1 MFFTTFAALFYFLFN
16 TIFNMQKEKFF
27 ELLGWVGMTTSILMY
42 VFYFQ
47 QIQQNLGGHKGNFLQ
62 PFMAGIN
69 CTFWVGYGFFK
80 KKRDWPI
87 VIANVPGFVFGFL
100 AAFTSL

>member
-1 MFFTTFAALFYFLFN
+1 
-16 TIFNMQKEKFF
+16 MQKEKFF

-47 QIQQNLGGHKGNFLQ
+47 HIQQNLGGYKGNFLQ

>member
-1 MFFTTFAALFYFLFN
+1 
-16 TIFNMQKEKFF
+16 MQKEKFF

-69 CTFWVGYGFFK
+69 CTFG
-80 KKRDWPI
+80 
-87 VIANVPGFVFGFL
+87 
-100 AAFTSL
+100 

>member
-47 QIQQNLGGHKGNFLQ
+47 QIQQNLGGIRATSCSLLWRVS
-62 PFMAGIN
+62 
-69 CTFWVGYGFFK
+69 TVL
-80 KKRDWPI
+80 
-87 VIANVPGFVFGFL
+87 FG
-100 AAFTSL
+100 

>member
-1 MFFTTFAALFYFLFN
+1 
-16 TIFNMQKEKFF
+16 MQKEKFF

-47 QIQQNLGGHKGNFLQ
+47 HIQQNLGGHKGNFLQ

-69 CTFWVGYGFFK
+69 CTFWHLLYLLWGGAEILFLPERDIRSLYCNVGK
-80 KKRDWPI
+80 T
-87 VIANVPGFVFGFL
+87 FVTLQYKFL
-100 AAFTSL
+100 FV

>member
-1 MFFTTFAALFYFLFN
+1 
-16 TIFNMQKEKFF
+16 MQKEKFF

-47 QIQQNLGGHKGNFLQ
+47 HIQQNLGGHKGNFLQ

-69 CTFWVGYGFFK
+69 CTLGHTKFILQCGK
-80 KKRDWPI
+80 NLCNT
-87 VIANVPGFVFGFL
+87 A
-100 AAFTSL
+100 T

>member
-1 MFFTTFAALFYFLFN
+1 
-16 TIFNMQKEKFF
+16 MQKEKFF
-27 ELLGWVGMTTSILMY
+27 ELLGWIGMVTAILMY

-47 QIQQNLGGHKGNFLQ
+47 QIQQNLSGGPKGNFLQ

-80 KKRDWPI
+80 N
-87 VIANVPGFVFGFL
+87 ATGL
-100 AAFTSL
+100 SLSPTYPVLYSVSWRHFPLCKPCSAW

>member
-47 QIQQNLGGHKGNFLQ
+47 
-62 PFMAGIN
+62 
-69 CTFWVGYGFFK
+69 
-80 KKRDWPI
+80 
-87 VIANVPGFVFGFL
+87 
-100 AAFTSL
+100 

>member
-1 MFFTTFAALFYFLFN
+1 MSFQYAEREIFRTFRLGRYDYLDFDVCFLFPAD
-16 TIFNMQKEKFF
+16 
-27 ELLGWVGMTTSILMY
+27 TTESGRY
-42 VFYFQ
+42 
-47 QIQQNLGGHKGNFLQ
+47 KGNFLQ

-80 KKRDWPI
+80 KKRDRPI

>member
-1 MFFTTFAALFYFLFN
+1 
-16 TIFNMQKEKFF
+16 MQKEKFF

-47 QIQQNLGGHKGNFLQ
+47 QIQQNLSGGPKGNFLQ

-69 CTFWVGYGFFK
+69 CTFSS
-80 KKRDWPI
+80 KRNATGLSLSPTYPVLYSVSWRH
-87 VIANVPGFVFGFL
+87 FL
-100 AAFTSL
+100 PYKPCSAW